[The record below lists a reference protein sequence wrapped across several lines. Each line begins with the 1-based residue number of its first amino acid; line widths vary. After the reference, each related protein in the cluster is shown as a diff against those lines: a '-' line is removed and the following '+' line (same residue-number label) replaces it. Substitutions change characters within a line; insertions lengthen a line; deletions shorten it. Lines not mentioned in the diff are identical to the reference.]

1 MTVGMNVAEV
11 RRMAEQLRHG
21 AEQLRGI
28 ISTVDGRVAHSSWD
42 GYDADEFREE
52 WWPGHRQRIL
62 EAADRIQGL
71 AQSATNNADEQE
83 RVSGTGVGT
92 AGGHGTPSGLN
103 AGFAVAAGLLGV
115 AARSVAGRPW
125 ALNINGSGPTAA
137 EAWRKFIK
145 DPTVRL
151 TAESGVQRV
160 WGVGTSGGHIGRGC
174 ARLL

>member
-1 MTVGMNVAEV
+1 MSTMGMSLGEV
-11 RRMAEQLRHG
+11 RHLAQQLDVS
-21 AEQLRGI
+21 ASALRAT
-28 ISTVDGRVAHSSWD
+28 ISAVDGRVHGTTWV
-42 GYDADEFREE
+42 GPDAERFRS
-52 WWPGHRQRIL
+52 WWPGHRQL
-62 EAADRIQGL
+62 LLQAADRIHGL
-71 AQSATNNADEQE
+71 AQSARNNADEQE

-151 TAESGVQRV
+151 TAESGV
-160 WGVGTSGGHIGRGC
+160 
-174 ARLL
+174 